1 MDPRRIRVFFS
12 DPEATDSDSGD
23 SDTCAA
29 TKPAGKTEIIILQ
42 CNSSTNTRA
51 KMNPA
56 GCGRPQAIYS
66 SAPAAAGS
74 SRNHAVG
81 SAPTTRRYRGAYERQ
96 PGRWAA
102 EFRSHRLK
110 VRHWVGT
117 FATQEEAKA
126 AYDAFERRF
135 HSSPRS
141 GLPASSS
148 ERGANAGGVR
158 RASHPPPDDEKR
170 QIVLAL
176 MTAAT
181 TRMLPPSSV
190 GAMAASVS
198 VPSAPCISSSTS
210 ASSPPT
216 LFRDARRC
224 DDDAPRSLHSI
235 WADEPGD
242 GDLVGLADLAHLP
255 LPRFSD
261 PSMDFDP
268 ADLSLFD
275 NGFL

>member
-12 DPEATDSDSGD
+12 DPDATDSDSGD
-23 SDTCAA
+23 SDACAT
-29 TKPAGKTEIIILQ
+29 TKPAGKTILILQ

-56 GCGRPQAIYS
+56 GCGRPQAIGS
-66 SAPAAAGS
+66 SAPAAVGS
-74 SRNHAVG
+74 SRNRAVG
-81 SAPTTRRYRGAYERQ
+81 SAPTTRRYRGVYERQ
-96 PGRWAA
+96 PG
-102 EFRSHRLK
+102 RLK

-117 FATQEEAKA
+117 FATEEEAKA

-135 HSSPRS
+135 HSSPRC
-141 GLPASSS
+141 GPPASSL
-148 ERGANAGGVR
+148 ERGANAGAVR
-158 RASHPPPDDEKR
+158 RASHPPPDEKR

-181 TRMLPPSSV
+181 TRMLPPSSA

-198 VPSAPCISSSTS
+198 VPPAPCDSSSMS
-210 ASSPPT
+210 ASPPPT
-216 LFRDARRC
+216 LFRDARRR
-224 DDDAPRSLHSI
+224 DEVPRSLHSL
-235 WADEPGD
+235 WADEPAD
-242 GDLVGLADLAHLP
+242 EDLDLVGLADLAHLP

-261 PSMDFDP
+261 PNMDFDP